1 MSVGLN
7 AAQARSKASQDMIV
21 FTETQEIMKS
31 IISESAVGNFE
42 SYVDDA
48 TTMTE
53 ATPSVQKIGT
63 QINPTIN
70 VGDTLIFD
78 NNTITLGTTGTSL
91 NAIVADINDA
101 GVAGLTASKDSNYL
115 VLTITEPQGSTWSY
129 EIGAGTANTAL
140 GFVAGVYSI
149 SNPTSVDYFNIWQGT
164 ASDRGLTNQMEQVI
178 KYFQNLGYK
187 IERLTNTNTSKL
199 LNGTYIGK

>member
-187 IERLTNTNTSKL
+187 VERLTNTNTSK
-199 LNGTYIGK
+199 TFKWYVYW

>member
-21 FTETQEIMKS
+21 FNETQEIMKS
-31 IISESAVGNFE
+31 IITQSSLGNFE
-42 SYVDDA
+42 AYVDDA

-63 QINPTIN
+63 ALSPTIT

-101 GVAGLTASKDSNYL
+101 GIAGLTASKDSNYL
-115 VLTITEPQGSTWSY
+115 VLNISEPQGSTWSY
-129 EIGAGTANTAL
+129 EIGAGTANTCL
-140 GFVAGVYSI
+140 LY
-149 SNPTSVDYFNIWQGT
+149 TSPSPRDDELSRMPSS
-164 ASDRGLTNQMEQVI
+164 A
-178 KYFQNLGYK
+178 
-187 IERLTNTNTSKL
+187 
-199 LNGTYIGK
+199 

>member
-21 FTETQEIMKS
+21 FTETQEIMKE
-31 IISESAVGNFE
+31 IISQSALGNFE
-42 SYVDDA
+42 AYVDDT

-63 QINPTIN
+63 ALNPTITI
-70 VGDTLIFD
+70 GDTLIFD

-115 VLTITEPQGSTWSY
+115 ILTITEPQSSTWSY

-164 ASDRGLTNQMEQVI
+164 ATDRGLTNQMEQVI

-187 IERLTNTNTSKL
+187 IERLTNTNTSK
-199 LNGTYIGK
+199 TFKWYVYW

>member
-115 VLTITEPQGSTWSY
+115 ILTITEPQGSTWSY

-164 ASDRGLTNQMEQVI
+164 ANDRGLTNQMEQVI

-187 IERLTNTNTSKL
+187 IERLTNTNTSK
-199 LNGTYIGK
+199 TFKWYVYW

>member
-63 QINPTIN
+63 QINPTITI
-70 VGDTLIFD
+70 GDTLIFD

-187 IERLTNTNTSKL
+187 IERLTNTNTSK
-199 LNGTYIGK
+199 TFKWYVYW

>member
-21 FTETQEIMKS
+21 FNETQEIMKS
-31 IISESAVGNFE
+31 IITESSLGNFE

-53 ATPSVQKIGT
+53 ATPTVQKIGT
-63 QINPTIN
+63 ILSPTIT

-101 GVAGLTASKDSNYL
+101 NIAGLTASKDSNYL
-115 VLTITEPQGSTWSY
+115 VLSISEPQGSTWSY

-149 SNPTSVDYFNIWQGT
+149 ANPSSVDYFNIWQGT
-164 ASDRGLTNQMEQVI
+164 ATDRGLTNQMEQVI

-187 IERLTNTNTSKL
+187 IERLTNTNTSK
-199 LNGTYIGK
+199 TFKWYVYW